1 LKIDRDREC
10 LAHSPASRPSK
21 VVLVLPAY
29 NEEAN
34 LGKLLKRIQEAMEE
48 SSLRYQVVVVD
59 DGSQDRTPGIL
70 REFSSQMPMTVS
82 RHEVNLGLGVSIRD
96 GLYLAAQ
103 IASEND
109 VIVTMDSD
117 ETHTPGLILRM
128 VRMVREGHDVVIAS
142 RFQPG
147 SRIYGLSTTR
157 RLVSYLASLLC
168 RIVFP
173 TQGVRDFTCGYR
185 AYRAEAL
192 KGALDRYG
200 DEFIRADGF
209 QCMVDILLKLRRMD
223 VVFGEAPLILRYDLK
238 RGVSKMRMFRT
249 ARQTLALLIRR
260 RLGIYDDG

>member
-1 LKIDRDREC
+1 MTS
-10 LAHSPASRPSK
+10 APFPPSRRSK
-21 VVLVLPAY
+21 VLLVLPAY

-34 LGKLLKRIQEAMEE
+34 LGKLLQRIQDAMEE
-48 SSLRYQVVVVD
+48 SSLQYHVFVVD
-59 DGSQDRTPGIL
+59 DGSHDRTPDIL
-70 REFSSQMPMTVS
+70 REFTSHMPITVS
-82 RHEVNLGLGVSIRD
+82 RHEVNQGLGATIRD

-103 IASEND
+103 AASEGD

-147 SRIYGLSTTR
+147 SRVYGLSMTR
-157 RLVSYLASLLC
+157 RSISYLASLLC
-168 RIVFP
+168 RLVFP
-173 TQGVRDFTCGYR
+173 TPGVKDFTCGYR
-185 AYRAEAL
+185 AYRA
-192 KGALDRYG
+192 GALNEAIARYG
-200 DEFIRADGF
+200 GAFIRADGF

-238 RGVSKMRMFRT
+238 RGASKMKLFRT

-260 RLGIYDDG
+260 RAGIYDAS